1 MMVGSPK
8 PLDPGTRT
16 GQVNPLL
23 GVLASGDPAVQVLD
37 GTVVLVVEVVVDV
50 DEVEL
55 DVVVVPPCL
64 PPAAFCDALAVA
76 AQPPIRPRTANMT
89 INRAF
94 RTFPISPP

>member
-37 GTVVLVVEVVVDV
+37 GTVVLVVVDV

-64 PPAAFCDALAVA
+64 PPAAFCDAPAVA

-94 RTFPISPP
+94 RTLPISPP